1 MIEARN
7 DELLASQDA
16 LQELAGKPLSGVHA
30 LQLRE
35 ILSDIED
42 RLQRLQE
49 VQQDLMQREDMDEAE
64 ANDEWQEVLE
74 DTLEIDEEPL
84 PQEAVEDIEI
94 SASTLMALDWL
105 IED

>member
-35 ILSDIED
+35 TLSDIED

-49 VQQDLMQREDMDEAE
+49 VQQDLMQRDNEEAE

>member
-30 LQLRE
+30 LRLKE
-35 ILSDIED
+35 ILSEVED

-49 VQQDLMQREDMDEAE
+49 VQQDLMQRDNEEAE